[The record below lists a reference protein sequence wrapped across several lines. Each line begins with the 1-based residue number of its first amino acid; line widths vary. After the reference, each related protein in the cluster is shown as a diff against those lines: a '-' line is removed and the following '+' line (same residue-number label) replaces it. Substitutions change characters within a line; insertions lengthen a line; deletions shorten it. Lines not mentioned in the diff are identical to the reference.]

1 MKLPK
6 QSKIRWK
13 KGDYISLGK
22 AVAQFNRTKNE
33 LETEENKLYLP
44 EDINYNE
51 IKSSIFSRSELNRV
65 IKSLRSFSS
74 QNSELVFEGENL
86 ITKWEQRENRLAQ
99 RRAIKNLKG
108 ELAELNKPLE
118 NGFSRT
124 QMGSIEARQIQ
135 RSIESI
141 ENYNKKVGENY
152 KRTVRRIRS
161 LGSNDYNLR
170 KAFIYQENVLN
181 QLEELKN
188 NIPEFKEVYKYFT
201 SIKNPITFYN
211 TMQQSNI
218 LQDFFVWYQPNVKY
232 ASYGSHKEIAED
244 ILEQYGIKRINK
256 EETIKSEKYKYKYAL
271 ITRSGNIVAQS
282 DSKQSLKNI
291 ALNSNDAQ
299 ISNSYIIENY

>member
-22 AVAQFNRTKNE
+22 AVAEFNRTKNE

-108 ELAELNKPLE
+108 ELAELSQPLE
-118 NGFSRT
+118 NGFSRA
-124 QMGSIEARQIQ
+124 QMGSIEARQIE

-141 ENYNKKVGENY
+141 ENYTKKVGENY
-152 KRTVRRIRS
+152 RRTVRRIRS
-161 LGSNDYNLR
+161 LGTNDYNLR
-170 KAFIYQENVLN
+170 KAYIYQENVLN
-181 QLEELKN
+181 ELEELKN
-188 NIPEFKEVYKYFT
+188 NIPEFKEVYKYFA

-232 ASYGSHKEIAED
+232 ANYGSHKEIAED
-244 ILEQYGIKRINK
+244 II
-256 EETIKSEKYKYKYAL
+256 EEYKI
-271 ITRSGNIVAQS
+271 IT
-282 DSKQSLKNI
+282 
-291 ALNSNDAQ
+291 
-299 ISNSYIIENY
+299 